1 MKKVIKITWNV
12 LQVLILIYV
21 VIMTLFFLN
30 KNRFGY
36 TEIGN
41 RVYVNVDKE
50 ISKEINNMKSNDLLV
65 IRKNKEIDN
74 DKNTYY
80 YSSSVDKYIVKEGK
94 ITVDKNNAYYV
105 DNSLISSERIIGSDS
120 FRIPLVGGF
129 LQIIENKVGFVIFVF
144 LPIFL
149 VFIYQVHEFITD
161 SNKEKKKVIE
171 STQNNYIDDEII

>member
-120 FRIPLVGGF
+120 FKKSIGQKIFTFRYF
-129 LQIIENKVGFVIFVF
+129 IIKAIVV
-144 LPIFL
+144 
-149 VFIYQVHEFITD
+149 
-161 SNKEKKKVIE
+161 K
-171 STQNNYIDDEII
+171 IIAVE

>member
-1 MKKVIKITWNV
+1 MKKVIKIVWNV

-30 KNRFGY
+30 KNRFGF

-41 RVYVNVDKE
+41 RVYINVDKE

-80 YSSSVDKYIVKEGK
+80 YSSSVDRYIVKEGK
-94 ITVDKNNAYYV
+94 VTVDKNNAYYV
-105 DNSLISSERIIGSDS
+105 DSSLISSERIIGNDS

-129 LQIIENKVGFVIFVF
+129 LQIIENKVGFIIFVF

-149 VFIYQVHEFITD
+149 VFIYQVYQFITD
-161 SNKEKKKVIE
+161 TNKEKKKIIE
-171 STQNNYIDDEII
+171 STQKNYIDDEII